1 MNDYIIETHNLTKKY
16 GSQTSVSHL
25 NIHVKKGRIYGLLG
39 RNGAGKTT
47 LFKMIMGMES
57 IDKGTFEVGETV
69 QVGYADQ
76 THKDIARTDGSH
88 VWRGND
94 IWKALSGQRK
104 EYPAPYRLS
113 D

>member
-1 MNDYIIETHNLTKKY
+1 MNDYIIETHDLTKKY

-25 NIHVKKGRIYGLLG
+25 NIHVKKGHIYG
-39 RNGAGKTT
+39 
-47 LFKMIMGMES
+47 
-57 IDKGTFEVGETV
+57 
-69 QVGYADQ
+69 
-76 THKDIARTDGSH
+76 TDGSH

>member
-1 MNDYIIETHNLTKKY
+1 MNDYIIETHDLTKKY

-39 RNGAGKTT
+39 R
-47 LFKMIMGMES
+47 
-57 IDKGTFEVGETV
+57 
-69 QVGYADQ
+69 
-76 THKDIARTDGSH
+76 
-88 VWRGND
+88 
-94 IWKALSGQRK
+94 K

>member
-47 LFKMIMGMES
+47 TMRMLLGL
-57 IDKGTFEVGETV
+57 
-69 QVGYADQ
+69 
-76 THKDIARTDGSH
+76 DGSH
-88 VWRGND
+88 VWRGKD

>member
-1 MNDYIIETHNLTKKY
+1 MNDYIIETHDLTKKY

-47 LFKMIMGMES
+47 TMRMLLGLTAPTS
-57 IDKGTFEVGETV
+57 
-69 QVGYADQ
+69 
-76 THKDIARTDGSH
+76 
-88 VWRGND
+88 D

-104 EYPAPYRLS
+104 EYPATYRLS